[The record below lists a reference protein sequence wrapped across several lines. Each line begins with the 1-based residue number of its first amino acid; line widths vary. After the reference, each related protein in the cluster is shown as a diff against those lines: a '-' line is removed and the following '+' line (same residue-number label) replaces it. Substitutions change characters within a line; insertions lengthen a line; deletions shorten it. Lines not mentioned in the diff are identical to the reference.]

1 MIGLRLHQTTSQRMS
16 QVMQQAMGL
25 LQMDHADL
33 AGFLIGEAAV
43 NPCLQVSLPQPEA
56 APRPAPRRWRL
67 ALLGS
72 GEEIDRLTAPAAGL
86 YAHVTGQIGL
96 LFRSAEDIRIA
107 TLFAGALEPSGWL
120 GCAPVEVARQAGCS
134 LAKAEEVL
142 ARLQQME
149 PAGLFARNLAE
160 CLRLQ
165 LLDQNALS
173 GPMERLL
180 EVLPLLARGD
190 SAGLLAQCGIGPEAL
205 AVLVTRLR
213 RLDPKP
219 GTRFDDAPA
228 LRRAP
233 DLVAERDDAGQW
245 QVSLNTATA
254 PQVAVL
260 PLAGAE
266 HRAARAEAR
275 WIERTLSRRNAL
287 VLRVAAHVLTLQRGF
302 LEQGAAHLH
311 PLSCADVAEAL
322 GLHETTVNR
331 VRNGLLVQTP
341 TGVLPLR
348 AFFARGGV
356 TRGDGERVPA
366 AALSAL
372 IAELIA
378 SEDPDAPLT
387 DQSIAERLAE
397 RGLEVS
403 RRTVANRRRDAGYP
417 AAAER
422 GKPTAL
428 F

>member
-16 QVMQQAMGL
+16 QVMQRAMGL

-33 AGFLIGEAAV
+33 AGFLIGEAAA
-43 NPCLQVSLPQPEA
+43 NPCLQVTLPQPE
-56 APRPAPRRWRL
+56 PEPQPAPRHWRL

-72 GEEIDRLTAPAAGL
+72 GEEVDRLTARTEGL
-86 YAHVTGQIGL
+86 YAHVMRQIGL
-96 LFRSAEDIRIA
+96 LFRSPEDIRIA
-107 TLFAGALEPSGWL
+107 TLFAEALEPSGWL
-120 GCAPVEVARQAGCS
+120 GCETAEVARQAGCS
-134 LAKAEEVL
+134 LSKAEEIL
-142 ARLQQME
+142 ARLQQMD
-149 PAGLFARNLAE
+149 PAGLFARTLAE

-165 LLDQNALS
+165 LLDQDALS
-173 GPMERLL
+173 APMERLL

-190 SAGLLAQCGIGPEAL
+190 SAGLLAQCGIGAEAL

-233 DLVAERDDAGQW
+233 DLVAERDDEGQW

-260 PLAGAE
+260 PLSGAE

-275 WIERTLSRRNAL
+275 WLERTLSRRNAL
-287 VLRVAAHVLTLQRGF
+287 VLRVAAHVLSAQRAF
-302 LEQGAAHLH
+302 LEQGATHLR
-311 PLSCADVAEAL
+311 PLSCADVAAAL

-341 TGVLPLR
+341 SGVLPLR
-348 AFFARGGV
+348 AFFARGG
-356 TRGDGERVPA
+356 TTQGDGNRIPS

-378 SEDPDAPLT
+378 GEDPDAPLT
-387 DQSIAERLAE
+387 DQAIAERLAK
-397 RGLEVS
+397 RGIDVS
-403 RRTVANRRRDAGYP
+403 RRTVANRRRDAGYS

-422 GKPTAL
+422 GRPSGRL
-428 F
+428 